1 MFGLPSCGHRIASA
15 SSLKDLRSQQGNEQA
30 WKCKIA
36 VQIEVLNKSCIGYVS
51 FVNQGVLDYAVLT
64 NIA

>member
-1 MFGLPSCGHRIASA
+1 MFGLPFSRHGITSA

-36 VQIEVLNKSCIGYVS
+36 VQIAVLNKSCIGYMA
-51 FVNQGVLDYAVLT
+51 FVNQGVLDLLH
-64 NIA
+64 